1 MCFHVPHVVRIAA
14 QQICAM
20 AKRLTLLVEELPRD
34 IDLFVLEFAV
44 NDYQGQDHNTQL
56 DFKMDVFFEGFDNIA
71 ICTEKVVHRLLI
83 QYPTATIL
91 FLEMKTAVL
100 GRKTASLLHM
110 GAAQHYQIPVLD
122 YSEAMF
128 PDFQFLLKLI
138 KPFNYTTA
146 IGDTIFPYPHG
157 CHPCVPEHITDAFRP
172 NGCANVCKMQRFDPA
187 LGWSECTVAEG
198 REPCMVPFF
207 AHDEV
212 HPSGVG
218 HQIAADLII
227 EAIASTARDSCKRQR
242 FDLAAVIPRT
252 GWMVSDPTMLEKQN
266 DFVMVN
272 DTYEVFVKKRKL
284 EPTHHSPGFSL
295 YDDRFGRYGWIADTD
310 AGGESITFDIQ
321 LPEGGCY
328 IPVLSVVKSYQNMG
342 TFSVTVLD
350 QRSGHS
356 ATVEGDALWK
366 PRISVPADV
375 QLLQDGAGVKC
386 TGSCQVTVATHP
398 KKPDRIGNKVKIV
411 TLAVRRCVV
420 TA

>member
-1 MCFHVPHVVRIAA
+1 
-14 QQICAM
+14 M
-20 AKRLTLLVEELPRD
+20 AKRLTLFVDDLPRD

-44 NDYQGQDHNTQL
+44 NDYQGQDHITQL

-71 ICTEKVVHRLLI
+71 ICTEKVVHRLML

-91 FLEMKTAVL
+91 FLEMKTAVQ

-122 YSEAMF
+122 YGEALF

-146 IGDTIFPYPHG
+146 IGDTVLPYPHG
-157 CHPCVPEHITDAFRP
+157 CHPCAPEHMAHFRP
-172 NGCANVCKMQRFDPA
+172 SGCASVCEMQRFDPA
-187 LGWSECTVAEG
+187 NGWSDCTVAEG

-227 EAIASTARDSCKRQR
+227 DAIASTARDNCKGRR
-242 FDLAAVIPRT
+242 FDFAAVVPRT
-252 GWMVSDPTMLEKQN
+252 GWMVSDPAMLDKRNE
-266 DFVMVN
+266 FVMVN
-272 DTYEVFVKKRKL
+272 DTYEVFVKTRL
-284 EPTHHSPGFSL
+284 LQPAQHSPGFSF
-295 YDDRFGRYGWIADTD
+295 YDDKFGRHGWIADND
-310 AGGESITFDIQ
+310 AGGESVTFDIQ

-328 IPVLSVVKSYQNMG
+328 IPVLSVVKSYEGMG
-342 TFSVTVLD
+342 TFNVTVLD
-350 QRSGHS
+350 QSSGQN

-366 PRISVPADV
+366 PRISVPADI

-386 TGSCQVTVATHP
+386 TGSCQVKVTTHH
-398 KKPDRIGNKVKIV
+398 KKQDRKGNKVKIV
-411 TLAVRRCVV
+411 TLAVRRCAV
-420 TA
+420 TT